1 MNNEDGVPCISV
13 SLPYGLAPIQK
24 PNLTIPSITPKF
36 VSHTFFLEGE
46 DSMIIWSAYKKK
58 FCIGRCT
65 NQF

>member
-1 MNNEDGVPCISV
+1 MNNEDGVPRISV

-36 VSHTFFLEGE
+36 VSHTFLEGE
-46 DSMIIWSAYKKK
+46 DTMIIWSAYKKK